1 MRCVAFRALSIGGPE
16 ARQVRQLGEILSGA
30 ALAQRGHLFHW
41 APVALACGIGS
52 YFALR
57 IEPAPGLRAGLW
69 ALAAVLCLLGIRAGH
84 RGRALLQ
91 PACFGLA
98 LLAGGVALASVRA
111 QAVAGPVLGWRY
123 YGPVEGRIVGIDRSA
138 SDAPRLTLD
147 RVRLDRMAPQETPAR
162 VRISLH
168 GPEGTLPRPGA
179 RVMTTAFLSPPGG
192 PVEPGGFDFR
202 RHAWFQ
208 RLGGVGY
215 TRVALL
221 SVAPPEPGEARVFR
235 ARMAISAAFRARL
248 PGETGA
254 FAAAI
259 TAGDRS
265 AMGQE
270 TLQDLRVSNLAHLL
284 AISGLHMGLLT
295 GFVFMAVR
303 RVLVLSRHAALY
315 WPVRSM
321 AAAAALAV
329 ACVYLALSGGS
340 IATERAFVM
349 VAVALVAAMALRR
362 ALTLRAVA
370 LAALVVLGLRP
381 EALLSPGFQMSF
393 AATLSLVWVFSLL
406 KGRDWPGRGWKGRAI
421 TLVLSSAVAGLAT
434 APVAAAQFNQVAHY
448 GLIANLLSVPIMGTF
463 VMPAALI
470 AVLLLPLGLEAL
482 PLLVMGWGL
491 DWILWV
497 AQMVAGLEGA
507 RGTVPTPP
515 PATLPLLALGALTV
529 MLWVG
534 RGRWLGLA
542 PMALAAL
549 LWVRA
554 ERPQVLIAETGGLVG
569 VMTEAGR
576 ALSRER
582 SESFAARVWLE
593 NDGDAAP
600 QEDAAARWSAP
611 PGIRHATGKR
621 AAAAQGPCGAG
632 EILVLNVPSVE
643 APGASGCDIYDPARL
658 RRTGSVAVLGMGAD
672 SRVVTARERSGA
684 RLWNT
689 EALRRA
695 ALERPRW
702 DIRAVWRGKGDGFGP
717 VNSSD

>member
-1 MRCVAFRALSIGGPE
+1 M
-16 ARQVRQLGEILSGA
+16 RQLGDTLCKA

-41 APVALACGIGS
+41 APVALACGIGT
-52 YFALR
+52 YFALPV
-57 IEPAPGLRAGLW
+57 EPGPGARAGLW
-69 ALAAVLCLLGIRAGH
+69 GLTAALFALGLWAGA

-91 PACFGLA
+91 PAALGLA
-98 LLAGGVALASVRA
+98 LLAGGVALASARA
-111 QAVAGPVLGWRY
+111 HAVAGPVLGWRY
-123 YGPVEGRIVGIDRSA
+123 YGPVEGRIIGIDRSA

-147 RVRLDRMAPQETPAR
+147 RVRLDRMAPEDTPAR

-208 RLGGVGY
+208 RLGGLGY

-221 SVAPPEPGEARVFR
+221 SVAPPAPGEARVFR

-270 TLQDLRVSNLAHLL
+270 VVQDLRVSNLAHLL
-284 AISGLHMGLLT
+284 AISGLHMGLLS
-295 GFVFMAVR
+295 GFVFLAVR
-303 RVLVLSRHAALY
+303 RGLVLSRHAALY
-315 WPVRSM
+315 WPVRSI

-329 ACVYLALSGGS
+329 ASVYLALSGGS

-406 KGRDWPGRGWKGRAI
+406 KGRDWPGRGWRGRAL

-448 GLIANLLSVPIMGTF
+448 GLIANLLSVPVMGTL

-470 AVLLLPLGLEAL
+470 AVLLMPLGLEGLAIRA
-482 PLLVMGWGL
+482 MGLGL
-491 DWILWV
+491 DWILGV
-497 AQMVAGLEGA
+497 AQAVAGLEGA

-515 PATLPLLALGALTV
+515 AATLPLLALGALVV

-534 RGRWLGLA
+534 RGRWAGLL

-549 LWVRA
+549 LWARV
-554 ERPQVLIAETGGLVG
+554 ERPALLIAETGGLVG
-569 VMTEAGR
+569 VMTERGR

-582 SESFAARVWLE
+582 AESFAARVWLE
-593 NDGDAAP
+593 NDGDPADQA
-600 QEDAAARWSAP
+600 QAAARWQAP
-611 PGIRHATGKR
+611 PGVRHATGKR
-621 AAAAQGPCGAG
+621 AAAAEGPCAPG
-632 EILVLNVPSVE
+632 EILVLNVAAVE
-643 APGASGCDIYDPARL
+643 APGARGCDIYDPARL
-658 RRTGSVAVLGMGAD
+658 RRTGAVAVIGQGAA
-672 SRVVTARERSGA
+672 RRLVTAEERSGQ

-689 EALRRA
+689 PDLRREAEAPQGWALRSLMCGGGRTGA
-695 ALERPRW
+695 Q
-702 DIRAVWRGKGDGFGP
+702 GP
-717 VNSSD
+717 GQGRVN